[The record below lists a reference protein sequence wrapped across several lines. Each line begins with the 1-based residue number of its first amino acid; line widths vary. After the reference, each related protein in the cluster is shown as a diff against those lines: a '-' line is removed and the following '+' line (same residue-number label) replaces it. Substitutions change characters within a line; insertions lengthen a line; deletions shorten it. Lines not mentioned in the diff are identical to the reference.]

1 MLNLY
6 LFLLLYKQLTF
17 SSLCI
22 YQKFYTHYNKKKMLF
37 QKKLNNYSLVWTW
50 HSENTRKYV
59 ILTSQKLEK
68 TTRWLENY

>member
-22 YQKFYTHYNKKKMLF
+22 YQTFYTHYNKKKMLF
-37 QKKLNNYSLVWTW
+37 QKK
-50 HSENTRKYV
+50 KK
-59 ILTSQKLEK
+59 KL
-68 TTRWLENY
+68 